1 MSHFLS
7 NIFAVFSFVY
17 QSEIIKIYVRVLL
30 LIENNEETPFSGAPT
45 QT

>member
-1 MSHFLS
+1 MSYFLS

-17 QSEIIKIYVRVLL
+17 QIEIIKMYGKVLL
-30 LIENNEETPFSGAPT
+30 LIENNEETPFFGAPI

>member
-1 MSHFLS
+1 MSHVLS

-17 QSEIIKIYVRVLL
+17 QSEIIEIYVRVLL
-30 LIENNEETPFSGAPT
+30 LIEDNEETPFSGAPI

>member
-7 NIFAVFSFVY
+7 NIFAVFSIIY
-17 QSEIIKIYVRVLL
+17 QSQLIKIYVRALL
-30 LIENNEETPFSGAPT
+30 LIKNNEESPFSGAPT